1 MNLLYVIMLISLLF
15 SNSSNVNYRR
25 KTSFSGVIFYSGV
38 SSERIR
44 PDNIAVVVGENWNL
58 FYESSADY
66 FFVNWYVVD
75 ANGKR
80 LLFLNGTKVSRKDT
94 LSQRS
99 TVRIHPDGDT
109 ILHTLQVNNS
119 ELSDAGRYI
128 LEDIMAEPVVE
139 VSAEV
144 IILGT

>member
-1 MNLLYVIMLISLLF
+1 MLISLLF